1 MKSELSLGG
10 FLRAFDDHN
19 TGFRRRQA
27 EQSFQV
33 GSGGHD
39 HSFAALAKSTNESHS
54 GDEADEGDDHDEAGV
69 VAAAAAKEIPHLVC
83 NIGTSCHRLVDAQ
96 GHQQDDEE
104 HLGRQCWSSRIFSEE
119 VPFARLTNFDLK
131 GGVTVSR
138 THKTSLGHFNF
149 F

>member
-39 HSFAALAKSTNESHS
+39 HSFVALAKSTEESHS
-54 GDEADEGDDHDEAGV
+54 CEEADEGGDQDEAGV
-69 VAAAAAKEIPHLVC
+69 VVVVGEEIPHLVC
-83 NIGTSCHRLVDAQ
+83 NTRSSCRRLVDTQ

-104 HLGRQCWSSRIFSEE
+104 HL
-119 VPFARLTNFDLK
+119 A
-131 GGVTVSR
+131 
-138 THKTSLGHFNF
+138 
-149 F
+149 